1 MCANWMNLRD
11 DILCLEQEG
20 IDYLHYDVM
29 DGFFC
34 PDYCLGTHIIK
45 AIQEHTVI
53 PSDFHLMVEEPL
65 RVIQTFSSKPGD
77 ILTIHYEAC
86 RNLHRD
92 LVKIKQ
98 LGFRPGLALNPATT
112 INLIEYVIEEVDV
125 IKVMTVN
132 PGYAGQ
138 KLVEQTINKIAQLDE
153 LRKSEK
159 LNFEISVDGNV
170 NSVYIPKMVAA
181 GADILIGGS
190 SGLFVRGIPLKEAI
204 VKFRSY
210 IEEGFK
216 RADQTGN

>member
-1 MCANWMNLRD
+1 M
-11 DILCLEQEG
+11 
-20 IDYLHYDVM
+20 
-29 DGFFC
+29 
-34 PDYCLGTHIIK
+34 
-45 AIQEHTVI
+45 
-53 PSDFHLMVEEPL
+53 
-65 RVIQTFSSKPGD
+65 
-77 ILTIHYEAC
+77 
-86 RNLHRD
+86 
-92 LVKIKQ
+92 
-98 LGFRPGLALNPATT
+98 
-112 INLIEYVIEEVDV
+112 